1 MHAIWVS
8 YTWNVTRE
16 LTLILQL
23 FYLMLSASA
32 SKLDMSED
40 VDVVDDGGSSVDV
53 MTPTATGATAG
64 TVGIGRSSVTTY
76 RYSKKKTP
84 VVHLEKLNVITDS
97 NGMGAFQ
104 YCFFTKTRS
113 CHLIH
118 FICTPL

>member
-1 MHAIWVS
+1 
-8 YTWNVTRE
+8 
-16 LTLILQL
+16 
-23 FYLMLSASA
+23 MLSASA
-32 SKLDMSED
+32 SKLDVSED

-53 MTPTATGATAG
+53 MTPTTTGATAG

-104 YCFFTKTRS
+104 YCLFTKTRS

-118 FICTPL
+118 FIFTPL

>member
-1 MHAIWVS
+1 M
-8 YTWNVTRE
+8 WNVTRE

-40 VDVVDDGGSSVDV
+40 VDVVDDGGSSVAV
-53 MTPTATGATAG
+53 MTPTTTGATAG
-64 TVGIGRSSVTTY
+64 TVGAGRSSVTTY
-76 RYSKKKTP
+76 RYSKKKMP

-104 YCFFTKTRS
+104 YCLFTKTRS
-113 CHLIH
+113 YHLIH